1 MPEHAHREGDEQRTQ
16 RRQKAALSKAKQLKP
31 QEESPE
37 ASAEVSPLEGYA
49 AILSDKRFSHPANAG
64 QKAQVASQLQQSHG
78 NAYVQ
83 RLLDSRAVQAK
94 LTVNPPDD
102 QYEREANKVADAV
115 ARAPDTHVQRQPL
128 EEEEESLQT
137 KSDSSSPVAIQRQP
151 IEEEEEELLQAKP
164 DGSTP
169 VAIQRQPL
177 EEEEEEEA
185 LQTKPDGSSPVAI
198 QRQPLEEEEEEE
210 ALQTKPDG
218 SSPVAVQ
225 RQPIEEEE
233 EEEALQTK
241 PDGTE
246 LPRVSKTLERRIDA
260 VRGSGEPLGDSVRAP
275 LESQLGRDLSQVHIH
290 SDHEADSLSREVQA
304 RAFTSGSDIFF
315 RQGAYD
321 AHSQEGKSLLGHEVT
336 HVVQQGAAGPNN
348 PQPANRSAPVHASPV
363 RKTAGIQR
371 QGAMAEEEER
381 PSWLSKGEPP
391 VVASRRGINKPLAVV
406 QLTAVD
412 NRARVNAESFATEVG
427 RACDHFETYAKPKIA
442 ALENEFTAGDLVN
455 ALLDAA
461 MIPIG
466 SPVAG
471 IASKVGKQL
480 AGKFADMVKSTMQD
494 TVKKALSNESDV
506 ASLKTAVEK
515 ATAGAKDAATK
526 LKVTV
531 GQNLTPIISA
541 TQDRLNSDKP
551 LTKAQD
557 EMLGMFYGAPV
568 PNIDDYL
575 ERFYGIPSKAT
586 AKTVQVQVYYHLVR
600 RFEEKLIEAE
610 MPMDFEERLRKR
622 ALKGHI
628 ASQRALKAAEE
639 RRKALE
645 GE

>member
-1 MPEHAHREGDEQRTQ
+1 
-16 RRQKAALSKAKQLKP
+16 
-31 QEESPE
+31 
-37 ASAEVSPLEGYA
+37 
-49 AILSDKRFSHPANAG
+49 
-64 QKAQVASQLQQSHG
+64 
-78 NAYVQ
+78 
-83 RLLDSRAVQAK
+83 
-94 LTVNPPDD
+94 
-102 QYEREANKVADAV
+102 
-115 ARAPDTHVQRQPL
+115 
-128 EEEEESLQT
+128 
-137 KSDSSSPVAIQRQP
+137 
-151 IEEEEEELLQAKP
+151 
-164 DGSTP
+164 

-185 LQTKPDGSSPVAI
+185 LQTKPN
-198 QRQPLEEEEEEE
+198 
-210 ALQTKPDG
+210 
-218 SSPVAVQ
+218 
-225 RQPIEEEE
+225 
-233 EEEALQTK
+233 
-241 PDGTE
+241 GTE

-260 VRGSGEPLGDSVRAP
+260 VRGNGEPLGDSIRAP

-336 HVVQQGAAGPNN
+336 HVVQQGAAGPNK
-348 PQPANRSAPVHASPV
+348 PQPANRSASVHASPV

-371 QGAMAEEEER
+371 QGARTEEEER

-455 ALLDAA
+455 TLLDAA

-526 LKVTV
+526 LKVSV